1 MGILPMFFPPLFA
14 LVFSPPR
21 SHYDSQE
28 NMKLLCPLIF
38 GFVTIS
44 CLRASDIHAIP
55 PAFQRILSLPQ
66 STWTPSSEQLKSA
79 LTATHT
85 FLKDPTGASDR
96 DKQEIQ
102 KILQNTKGYRVQ
114 AWGVV
119 QDGKRCI
126 HLNFFPAP
134 PASGEDHYS
143 YWTKR
148 QVMVC
153 DGGFDYW
160 EAEIDLATWKVVAF
174 RSNGYA

>member
-1 MGILPMFFPPLFA
+1 
-14 LVFSPPR
+14 
-21 SHYDSQE
+21 
-28 NMKLLCPLIF
+28 MKLLRILVF
-38 GFVTIS
+38 GFATIS
-44 CLRASDIHAIP
+44 CLSANDIGAIP

-66 STWTPSSEQLKSA
+66 STWTPSCEQLKSA

-85 FLKDPTGASDR
+85 FLKDPTGVSDR

-119 QDGKRCI
+119 QDGKRRI

-134 PASGEDHYS
+134 PASGEDHHS
-143 YWTKR
+143 YWTKK

-153 DGGFDYW
+153 DGGFYYW
-160 EAEIDLATWKVVAF
+160 EAEIDLATGQVVVF